1 MTVNTVQSLTD
12 YKLSVQGKILTVGQQ
27 FQLEPGLVYLR
38 LKQDLPARTTLRQNY
53 PNPFNPET
61 WVPYDLAKGA
71 EVRLN
76 IYSSRGLLLRQ
87 INLGQKGA
95 GSYQSRQQAIHWDGR
110 NHQGELVASGVYF
123 YQIQAGDYMQTRKMV
138 ILK

>member
-61 WVPYDLAKGA
+61 WVPYDLAKEA

-76 IYSSRGLLLRQ
+76 IYSSRGFLLRQ
-87 INLGQKGA
+87 INLG
-95 GSYQSRQQAIHWDGR
+95 
-110 NHQGELVASGVYF
+110 
-123 YQIQAGDYMQTRKMV
+123 
-138 ILK
+138 